1 MDPWCPRRLTPEA
14 AHSVSF
20 RPARF
25 GHRGFDE
32 EPVREF
38 CDRVEAELVMLL
50 NERQELLDEV
60 SRLRRRAQ
68 LAQDGGSA
76 AGLDQAHRQAVSI
89 LSQAQRTADHY
100 IAEAQEYGRHL
111 TESARR
117 LRDEILAEARPP
129 VGRPGI
135 GIGLDSAQGA
145 VSQA

>member
-38 CDRVEAELVMLL
+38 CERVEAELVMLL
-50 NERQELLDEV
+50 NERQALLDEV
-60 SRLRRRAQ
+60 SHLRRRAQ
-68 LAQDGGSA
+68 VGQDGGSA
-76 AGLDQAHRQAVSI
+76 AGLGQAHRQAVSI
-89 LSQAQRTADHY
+89 LSQAQRTADHCV
-100 IAEAQEYGRHL
+100 AEAQEYGRHL
-111 TESARR
+111 TEQACH

-129 VGRPGI
+129 AGRAGI
-135 GIGLDSAQGA
+135 GVSLDAARGAASQG
-145 VSQA
+145 